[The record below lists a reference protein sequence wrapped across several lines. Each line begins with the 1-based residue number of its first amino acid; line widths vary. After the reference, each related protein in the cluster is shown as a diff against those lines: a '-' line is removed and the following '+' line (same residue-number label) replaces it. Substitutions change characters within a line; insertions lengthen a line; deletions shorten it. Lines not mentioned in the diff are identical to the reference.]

1 MKCNNCNWSWDIE
14 EDDTDPS
21 LCHKCGYNSELGKF
35 DMDSLKKWEED
46 NNTPFKEYVEEG
58 YHIRTFPKDTDDMKL
73 VWHRD
78 KEDRIVESVDETDW
92 MIQIDNELPKVL
104 TEKIF
109 IPKGVYHRV
118 IKGTDDVTVKVKKL
132 NENNNLFN
140 LDKKNDERFY
150 RKVLNYVVENL
161 GTKIIKNIKS
171 YVYCKDLYCLPL
183 TQTTAY
189 KKIDSFLSE
198 ELQLKNVEREEIFL
212 LLIFNL
218 DVTDFLTSPLDL
230 GENYKLYYVEHTEQS
245 IETNENWTRE
255 DCQMCDDGKIKYECG
270 YCNGQGGDCE
280 ECRGDGHTTLNCEDC
295 FGSGIVDNEK
305 NDYRLDYLITS
316 FLTKKEL
323 TISDGEFT
331 FDYFI
336 KSNKN
341 NDIIIYK
348 EKVNGYKLENWRAD
362 LEQTGMVKS
371 IDRISDFDIH
381 DLDLLSAKGMINIR

>member
-1 MKCNNCNWSWDIE
+1 MNCQNCNWSWDIE

-35 DMDSLKKWEED
+35 DMESLRQWEKE
-46 NNTPFKEYVEEG
+46 NNHPFDEYVEEG
-58 YHIRTFPKDTDDMKL
+58 YHIRTFSKEIDDMEL

-104 TEKIF
+104 TEKIS

-171 YVYCKDLYCLPL
+171 YIYCKDLHCSPL
-183 TQTTAY
+183 TQTNGF
-189 KKIDSFLSE
+189 KKVINFLKE
-198 ELQLKNVEREEIFL
+198 EFQLNKDEQQLLFL

-218 DVTDFLTSPLDL
+218 DVKNFLTDPLDY
-230 GENYKLYYVEHTEQS
+230 GKGYNLYHVSHTAQS
-245 IETNENWTRE
+245 IERDEEWAE
-255 DCQMCDDGKIKYECG
+255 DDCQMCDGEGVVNYQDYDTPQECV
-270 YCNGQGGDCE
+270 DCS
-280 ECRGDGHTTLNCEDC
+280 
-295 FGSGIVDNEK
+295 GSGMVHNQTIG
-305 NDYRLDYLITS
+305 YRLDYYMSS
-316 FLTKKEL
+316 FLSKNSL
-323 TISDGEFT
+323 IIPDGEFSE
-331 FDYFI
+331 DEFI
-336 KSNKN
+336 SINKD
-341 NDIIIYK
+341 NDIIHYK
-348 EKVNGYKLENWRAD
+348 EKLDEVIYSHSRHFDE
-362 LEQTGMVKS
+362 EVGMVLS
-371 IDRISDFDIH
+371 IESANYFDIH
-381 DLDLLSAKGMINIR
+381 DLDLTTL